1 MSSVLHNRVRQQM
14 INQPTDYKPTLIIS
28 LKFDLWIFPKL
39 ICAEYLT
46 RLPCFKHD
54 AWHKGHVTKPCD
66 YCTIIIIIIS
76 ITNTMMISGSHIYNF
91 RPCREWNKAECD
103 CTATDAT
110 CPGGYT
116 MDADGQKCYIL
127 RWKSSEWVVNNF
139 SSIDGVDN
147 DDADDDEETWDLT
160 ATLQLLCM
168 QEPDFVPPVFFFP
181 RKGQSSWSDANSRCQ
196 SEGDDSLAIITF
208 VRSILWKKRL
218 VWIKNL
224 QLFCDWAA
232 HFKERE
238 WEHCS
243 ADGGHPAHWQGL
255 YRPHR
260 FGHRGEQTMREGF
273 QNTVTD
279 HPSKW
284 PSIKNT
290 ENHYIID
297 ALA

>member
-14 INQPTDYKPTLIIS
+14 INQPTDYKPTLIS
-28 LKFDLWIFPKL
+28 ALNSTCEFFPNWSVQN
-39 ICAEYLT
+39 T
-46 RLPCFKHD
+46 SPGSH

-66 YCTIIIIIIS
+66 TTIIIIIIIS

-160 ATLQLLCM
+160 ATLQLLCR

-243 ADGGHPAHWQGL
+243 ADGSHPAHWQGL

-260 FGHRGEQTMREGF
+260 FGHRGEQTSSARRWEKVF
-273 QNTVTD
+273 KTQ
-279 HPSKW
+279 
-284 PSIKNT
+284 
-290 ENHYIID
+290 
-297 ALA
+297 